1 MIDTHA
7 HLDFEAFDE
16 DRDGLV
22 ERAKEAGINKIIIPG
37 VDPKD
42 FDRLIDTA
50 NKYENVYCG
59 IGIHP
64 HNAAEVDSDLLR
76 KVSEY
81 SAESKVVAVGEI
93 GLDYYYDFCPKDKQQ
108 EVFREQLRI
117 AKNRDLPII
126 VHNREADE
134 DVLRILEEEKDE
146 RLRGVLHCFSSDTA
160 TMRRA
165 VELGFHVSFTGNIT
179 FKKSTL
185 ADVVRE
191 VPMDRVMI
199 ETDSPFMTPVPN
211 RGKRNEPAYVKLVA
225 EKIAEIKSLSIDEVI
240 KMTTL
245 TAEKLFKFAVF
256 VLFFA
261 FAANVS
267 FAQINEVQ
275 PDSSVIDTEYLD
287 EEYVPEN
294 PNEKLLGFGVIIG
307 TNTAIDT
314 YIYPNGDDT
323 DISYEGMLAPGFGLY
338 YSPLDFLILETT
350 YIYSKNQKIVQIDD
364 FGNVLVDPSIYHIF
378 NLSSRW
384 IVNPYSKINFFATG
398 GVTFFHNSI
407 NNVINDEIGW
417 NAGIGAIINIPIKGG
432 LLDVILEWK
441 LDFESEEKDAILYK
455 RIDGDWNKLDLKRS
469 SWYSIPRLTVI
480 YFPYL

>member
-16 DRDGLV
+16 DRDELV

-50 NKYENVYCG
+50 DKYENIYCG

-76 KVSEY
+76 KVAEY
-81 SAESKVVAVGEI
+81 STKSKVVAIGEI

-117 AKNRDLPII
+117 AKVKDLPVI

-146 RLRGVLHCFSSDTA
+146 RLRGVLHCFSSDTK

-191 VPMDRVMI
+191 VPLERVMI

-245 TAEKLFKFAVF
+245 TAEKLFKFTVF
-256 VLFFA
+256 ALFFV
-261 FAANVS
+261 FAANVA
-267 FAQINEVQ
+267 FAQTNQVQ
-275 PDSSVIDTEYLD
+275 TDSNTVDFEYL
-287 EEYVPEN
+287 EEEFIPEN
-294 PNEKLLGFGVIIG
+294 PNKKLLGFGVIIG

-314 YIYPNGDDT
+314 YTYPNGDDT

-338 YSPLDFLILETT
+338 YSPFDFLIFETT
-350 YIYSKNQKIVQIDD
+350 YIYSKNQKIADLSE
-364 FGNVLVDPSIYHIF
+364 GLVEPSIYHIF
-378 NLSSRW
+378 NVSSRW
-384 IVNPYSKINFFATG
+384 LANPFSKINFFVTG
-398 GVTFFHNSI
+398 GVTYFHNSI
-407 NNVINDEIGW
+407 DNVINDEIGW

-432 LLDVILEWK
+432 LLDIILEWK
-441 LDFESEEKDAILYK
+441 LDIEVEEKDAVLYK
-455 RIDGDWNKLDLKRS
+455 KIDGNWNKLDLKRS
-469 SWYSIPRLTVI
+469 SWYSIPRLTVV
-480 YFPYL
+480 YFPYF